1 MCDCLSQ
8 LFWCVGFGHTFGC
21 WFGHWILVVCLV
33 IGSKSSLARKI
44 KYSFGFSAKLVAL
57 CVCVKSSA

>member
-8 LFWCVGFGHTFGC
+8 LFWCVG
-21 WFGHWILVVCLV
+21 FGHWILVVCLV

-44 KYSFGFSAKLVAL
+44 KYSFGFSAKSVAL
-57 CVCVKSSA
+57 SVCMCVKFSAR